1 MMFYVVDT
9 HPLIWYLAEKLPKNV
24 DEIFKASENGD
35 CVIFVPTIVLAEC
48 YYLIEDKRIQLNF
61 NDVLAKIE
69 ESSNFLIVPF
79 NLDIIKM
86 FSKINIK
93 ELHDKII
100 VSTARFLNATLIT
113 KDRKIRDSK
122 IVETVWN

>member
-9 HPLIWYLAEKLPKNV
+9 HPLIWYLAEKLPKGV
-24 DEIFKASENGD
+24 DDIFKSSENGE

-48 YYLIEDKRIQLNF
+48 YYLSEDNRIQLDF
-61 NDVLAKIE
+61 EDILAKVE
-69 ESSNFLIVPF
+69 KSSNFLITPF
-79 NLDIIKM
+79 NLNIIKM
-86 FSKINIK
+86 FPKINIK

-100 VSTARFLNATLIT
+100 VSTSKLLNATLIT

-122 IVETVWN
+122 IIETIWD

>member
-1 MMFYVVDT
+1 MFYVVDT
-9 HPLIWYLAEKLPKNV
+9 HPLIWYLAEKLPGNIDK
-24 DEIFKASENGD
+24 IFKASENGD
-35 CVIFVPTIVLAEC
+35 CVIFIPAIVLAEC
-48 YYLIEDKRIQLNF
+48 YYLIEDERIQLNF
-61 NDVLAKIE
+61 DDILAKIG

-79 NLDIIKM
+79 NLDIIKILP
-86 FSKINIK
+86 KINIK

-100 VSTARFLNATLIT
+100 VSTAKFLNATLIT